1 MSAIGLNTN
10 TFRITGKYLDLM
22 NDILVKAKIN
32 QIITDGRKDQLLE
45 FVSRVS
51 DTNNTQPQFQLLA
64 SIIERELRAENK
76 KPDIFYNS
84 LLQEI
89 QQNNVDAI
97 LPKVSLIAE
106 ALEVENSDALS
117 KIN

>member
-1 MSAIGLNTN
+1 MSTIGLNTN
-10 TFRITGKYLDLM
+10 TFRVTGKYLNLM

-32 QIITDGRKDQLLE
+32 HSITDGRKDELIE

-51 DTNNTQPQFQLLA
+51 DSNNIQPQFQLLA
-64 SIIERELRAENK
+64 SIIDRELRAENK
-76 KPDIFYNS
+76 KPVIFYDS
-84 LLQEI
+84 LLREI
-89 QQNNVDAI
+89 EQNNVDAI

>member
-1 MSAIGLNTN
+1 MSLIGLNTN
-10 TFRITGKYLDLM
+10 TFRVTGKYLDLL
-22 NDILVKAKIN
+22 NDILVKAKIS
-32 QIITDGRKDQLLE
+32 QTITDGRKDQLLD
-45 FVSRVS
+45 FVNQVS
-51 DTNNTQPQFQLLA
+51 DVDNRQPQFQLLA

-76 KPDIFYNS
+76 QPAVFFTS

-89 QQNNVDAI
+89 QQNSVDAI